1 MVSDENVGDVG
12 RLGERGPADHRT
24 RLQLLDEAESHF
36 RHYGY
41 TKTTVA
47 DLARAIDVS
56 PAYVYRFFDS
66 KQAIGE
72 AVCAKTLGQICS
84 SLQAIEAEPLS
95 ASERLRRIY
104 RTMVACG
111 LELYFSERRLHDIVV
126 AAIDGHW
133 GSVQGY
139 LDNLQALVR
148 RIVVAGRESGE
159 FERKTPLDDLC
170 AAIFCTLKPFGHP
183 ILLEQTD
190 RDTLQADAEQVANL
204 VLRSLAP

>member
-1 MVSDENVGDVG
+1 MVADENAGDVG
-12 RLGERGPADHRT
+12 RHGERGPADHRT
-24 RLQLLDEAESHF
+24 RLQLLDAAESHF

-72 AVCAKTLGQICS
+72 AVCDKTLGQICS
-84 SLQAIEAEPLS
+84 SLQAVEAEPLS
-95 ASERLRRIY
+95 ASERLRRVY
-104 RTMVACG
+104 RTLVAQG
-111 LELYFSERRLHDIVV
+111 FELYFSERKLHDIVV
-126 AAIDGHW
+126 AAIEGHW
-133 GSVQGY
+133 GSVGAY
-139 LDNLQALVR
+139 LDSLQAVVR
-148 RIVVAGRESGE
+148 RIVVAGRQTGE

-183 ILLEQTD
+183 MLLEQTD

>member
-1 MVSDENVGDVG
+1 MVDAENKGDGG

-24 RLQLLDEAESHF
+24 RLKLLEEAESLF

-47 DLARAIDVS
+47 DLSRSIGVS

-72 AVCAKTLGQICS
+72 AVVAKTLGHISS
-84 SLQAIEAEPLS
+84 SLLAIESEALS
-95 ASERLRRIY
+95 ASERLRRVY
-104 RTMVACG
+104 RTMVAQG
-111 LELYFSERRLHDIVV
+111 FDLYFSERKLHDIVV

-139 LDNLQALVR
+139 LDNLDALVR

-170 AAIFCTLKPFGHP
+170 AAISCTLRPFGHP

-190 RDTLQADAEQVANL
+190 RVSLQADAEQVANL

>member
-1 MVSDENVGDVG
+1 MVDEESAAEGG
-12 RLGERGPADHRT
+12 RTGGRGPADHRT
-24 RLQLLDEAESHF
+24 RLQLLDEAEAHF

-41 TKTTVA
+41 GKTTVA
-47 DLARAIDVS
+47 DLARAISVS

-72 AVCAKTLGQICS
+72 AVCAKTLGQIYS
-84 SLQAIEAEPLS
+84 SLEAVETESLS
-95 ASERLRRIY
+95 ASERLRRVY
-104 RTMVACG
+104 RTMVARG
-111 LELYFSERRLHDIVV
+111 LELYFSERKLHDIVV

-133 GSVQGY
+133 GSVEGY
-139 LDNLQALVR
+139 LENLRTLVR

-170 AAIFCTLKPFGHP
+170 AAIFCTLTPFGHP
-183 ILLEQTD
+183 ILLQQRG
-190 RDTLQADAEQVANL
+190 RDSLQADAEQVANL